1 MKLYEITN
9 EIAALNSIE
18 SDDEGMAQAI
28 SDTLDGISGELES
41 KAQAVVLFI
50 KNIESDAESISAEIE
65 RLQSRK
71 KAIINKS
78 ESVREYLRFNMEKAG
93 IQKIEC
99 PLFTIR
105 CQKGREIAV
114 IENQESLPDEFVT
127 VKTEIKP
134 DKNAIA
140 KALKEGIDVPGAR
153 LELSKSSIVI
163 K

>member
-18 SDDEGMAQAI
+18 SDDESMAQAI
-28 SDTLDGISGELES
+28 SDTLDGMSGELES
-41 KAQAVVLFI
+41 KAQSVVLFI
-50 KNIESDAESISAEIE
+50 KNIESDAESISAEIG
-65 RLQSRK
+65 RLQARK
-71 KAIINKS
+71 KALENKA
-78 ESVREYLRFNMEKAG
+78 ESVREYLRYNMEKSG

-105 CQKGREIAV
+105 CQKGREIVV
-114 IENQESLPDEFVT
+114 IENQDSIPDEYVT

-140 KALKEGIDVPGAR
+140 KALKEGVDVPGAR